1 MESQQTKDTPP
12 TTTTYTNTTYSAPAA
27 DRAAPPSA
35 AQSGGTAAMH
45 RHHVTDLIAS
55 VLLRTRNKSA
65 ALHVRRG
72 PARTWS
78 RDEETVVALRRGC
91 SD

>member
-1 MESQQTKDTPP
+1 MESQQTKDTTP
-12 TTTTYTNTTYSAPAA
+12 TTTIYTSTTYAAPVA

-35 AQSGGTAAMH
+35 VPSGGTAATH

-78 RDEETVVALRRGC
+78 RDEETFVALRRGC